1 MNRLATGETTLME
14 ETKSIQM
21 AMCLEQNTN
30 GTGDMHEQESMKNR
44 ECLLRV
50 NALLASGAS
59 E

>member
-1 MNRLATGETTLME
+1 ME